1 MRVWLAIFLALA
13 GPALAEGEYTPMPGV
28 ECYCTDSVGARVEM
42 GETIC
47 LSVGGRNFLAR
58 CEMSLNVPMWRDIG
72 SDCLGAGLLRGL
84 EPSAHMPDVPGRG

>member
-1 MRVWLAIFLALA
+1 
-13 GPALAEGEYTPMPGV
+13 
-28 ECYCTDSVGARVEM
+28 M